1 MLSTQNLQLK
11 IHPSKKLKPR
21 WVGPYKILEQLNTS
35 YRLQLPPELHI
46 HPVFHASLLRL
57 YRGPPPRRPPALLV
71 DSTEEYEVERIIH
84 HRLVRGQ
91 PQYLIRWRS
100 YGPESDTY

>member
-1 MLSTQNLQLK
+1 MLGWTLQD
-11 IHPSKKLKPR
+11 
-21 WVGPYKILEQLNTS
+21 LEQLNTS

-57 YRGPPPRRPPALLV
+57 YRRQPPRRPPALLV
-71 DSTEEYEVERIIH
+71 DNTEEYEVERIIH

-91 PQYLIRWRS
+91 PKYLIRWHG